1 MIAISP
7 RVDIVS
13 LLSVS
18 DAGGEGRG
26 GEPVDDLPPV
36 AAEAIRDGRK
46 HVQRDEYAWEDV
58 SVFHRKPRFVSVLSK
73 K

>member
-1 MIAISP
+1 MMAISP
-7 RVDIVS
+7 RVDIVL

-18 DAGGEGRG
+18 DAGRESRG

-36 AAEAIRDGRK
+36 AAEAIGDGRK

-58 SVFHRKPRFVSVLSK
+58 GVFHRESLLL
-73 K
+73 